1 MRRLLSTFSGRIAQT
16 SPSSEY
22 LFIENSFLRVLT
34 ASAVNH
40 PTAMIR
46 AIKELIQ
53 YRHLLFMLT
62 WREIRIRYK
71 ETVMG
76 FLWAIFM
83 PMMVVAAGILVRKA
97 FSVISGKPMA
107 YQALVSVMVK
117 SLPWAFFAGSIRTA
131 SNSLLAN
138 SNLVTKIY
146 FPREVFPFSSVL
158 AQLFDFAVATSL
170 LVILIAFSGLS
181 LVGVQLLWLPLLLLL
196 LIMLTAGWGLF
207 LSCATL
213 FFRDVKYIVEI
224 VMTFGILFTPV
235 FYEAAMFREWSHVI
249 LLNPVGSILEA
260 INDVVVLNHAPDPY
274 WLCYAA
280 SWALGSLCIAWIIF
294 DKAEPAFAES
304 I

>member
-1 MRRLLSTFSGRIAQT
+1 ML
-16 SPSSEY
+16 E
-22 LFIENSFLRVLT
+22 
-34 ASAVNH
+34 
-40 PTAMIR
+40 

-53 YRHLLFMLT
+53 YRHLLFTLT

-76 FLWAIFM
+76 FLWAILM

-97 FSVISGKPMA
+97 FSVISGKPME
-107 YQALVSVMVK
+107 YQAVVSVMVK
-117 SLPWAFFAGSIRTA
+117 SLPWAFFAGSIRSAT
-131 SNSLLAN
+131 NSLLAN

-146 FPREVFPFSSVL
+146 FPREVFPFASVL

-170 LVILIAFSGLS
+170 LVVLIAFGGLS
-181 LVGVQLLWLPLLLLL
+181 IGIQILWLPVLLLL
-196 LIMLTAGWGLF
+196 LILLTAGWGLF

-224 VMTFGILFTPV
+224 VMTFAILFTPV
-235 FYEAAMFREWSHVI
+235 FYDAAMFGEWSRVI
-249 LLNPVGSILEA
+249 LLNPVGSLLEA
-260 INDVVVLNHAPDPY
+260 INDVVVLNHAPNPY
-274 WLCYAA
+274 WLFYAA
-280 SWALGSLCIAWIIF
+280 SWALGSFSLAWLIF

>member
-1 MRRLLSTFSGRIAQT
+1 MIQ
-16 SPSSEY
+16 
-22 LFIENSFLRVLT
+22 
-34 ASAVNH
+34 AV
-40 PTAMIR
+40 R
-46 AIKELIQ
+46 ELIQ
-53 YRHLLFMLT
+53 YRHLLFTLT

-97 FSVISGKPMA
+97 FSVVSGKPLE
-107 YQALVSVMVK
+107 YTELVSVMVK
-117 SLPWAFFAGSIRTA
+117 SLPWAFFAGSIRSA

-158 AQLFDFAVATSL
+158 AQLFDLAVATSL
-170 LVILIAFSGLS
+170 LVVLIALSGLS
-181 LVGVQLLWLPLLLLL
+181 IGVQVLWLPLWLVL
-196 LIMLTAGWGLF
+196 LILLTAGWSLL

-224 VMTFGILFTPV
+224 FMTFGILFTPV
-235 FYEAAMFREWSHVI
+235 FYDASMFGEWSYVL
-249 LLNPVGSILEA
+249 LLNPVGSILEGV
-260 INDVVVLNHAPDPY
+260 NDAVVLNRVPDAY
-274 WLCYAA
+274 WLLYAA
-280 SWALGSLCIAWIIF
+280 SWALGSFLLAWIIF

>member
-1 MRRLLSTFSGRIAQT
+1 
-16 SPSSEY
+16 
-22 LFIENSFLRVLT
+22 
-34 ASAVNH
+34 
-40 PTAMIR
+40 MIQAAR
-46 AIKELIQ
+46 ELIQ
-53 YRHLLFMLT
+53 YRHLLFTLT

-76 FLWAIFM
+76 FLWALFM
-83 PMMVVAAGILVRKA
+83 PMLVVAAGLLVRKA
-97 FSVISGKPMA
+97 FSVVSGKPLE
-107 YQALVSVMVK
+107 YTELLSVMVK

-131 SNSLLAN
+131 SNSLLVN

-158 AQLFDFAVATSL
+158 AQLFDLAVAASL
-170 LVILIAFSGLS
+170 LIILVAFSGLS
-181 LVGVQLLWLPLLLLL
+181 VGIQVLWLPLLLLL
-196 LIMLTAGWGLF
+196 LILLTAGWSLF

-235 FYEAAMFREWSHVI
+235 FYDAAMFGEWSRVI

-260 INDVVVLNHAPDPY
+260 INDVVVLNRAPDPY
-274 WLCYAA
+274 WLFYAA
-280 SWALGSLCIAWIIF
+280 SWALGSFFLAWIIF

>member
-1 MRRLLSTFSGRIAQT
+1 
-16 SPSSEY
+16 
-22 LFIENSFLRVLT
+22 
-34 ASAVNH
+34 
-40 PTAMIR
+40 MIQ
-46 AIKELIQ
+46 AAKELIQ
-53 YRHLLFMLT
+53 YRQLLFTLT

-76 FLWAIFM
+76 FLWAILM
-83 PMMVVAAGILVRKA
+83 PMMVVAAGALVRKVFA
-97 FSVISGKPMA
+97 FASGKPME
-107 YQALVSVMVK
+107 YEALVSVMVK

-131 SNSLLAN
+131 ASSLLAN

-158 AQLFDFAVATSL
+158 AQLFDFAVAASL
-170 LVILIAFSGLS
+170 VVIVIALSGLS
-181 LVGVQLLWLPLLLLL
+181 VGIQIFWLPMLLLL
-196 LIMLTAGWGLF
+196 LILLTAGWGLF
-207 LSCATL
+207 LSCAAL

-235 FYEAAMFREWSHVI
+235 FYEASMFGEWSYLL

-260 INDVVVLNHAPDPY
+260 INDVVVLNRTPDPF
-274 WLCYAA
+274 WLLYSSA
-280 SWALGSLCIAWIIF
+280 WAVGSFFLAWFIF

>member
-1 MRRLLSTFSGRIAQT
+1 
-16 SPSSEY
+16 
-22 LFIENSFLRVLT
+22 
-34 ASAVNH
+34 
-40 PTAMIR
+40 MIQ
-46 AIKELIQ
+46 AAKELIQ
-53 YRHLLFMLT
+53 YRQLLFTLT

-76 FLWAIFM
+76 FLWAILM
-83 PMMVVAAGILVRKA
+83 PMMVVAAGALVRKA
-97 FSVISGKPMA
+97 FAFASGKPME
-107 YQALVSVMVK
+107 YEALISVMVK

-131 SNSLLAN
+131 ASSLLVN

-158 AQLFDFAVATSL
+158 AQLFDFAVAASL
-170 LVILIAFSGLS
+170 VVIVIALSGLS
-181 LVGVQLLWLPLLLLL
+181 VGIQIFWLPMLLLL
-196 LIMLTAGWGLF
+196 LILLTAGWGLF
-207 LSCATL
+207 LSCAAL

-235 FYEAAMFREWSHVI
+235 FYEASMFGEWSYLL

-260 INDVVVLNHAPDPY
+260 INDVVVLNRTPDPF
-274 WLCYAA
+274 WLFY
-280 SWALGSLCIAWIIF
+280 SSVWAVGSFFLAWFIF

>member
-1 MRRLLSTFSGRIAQT
+1 
-16 SPSSEY
+16 
-22 LFIENSFLRVLT
+22 
-34 ASAVNH
+34 
-40 PTAMIR
+40 
-46 AIKELIQ
+46 
-53 YRHLLFMLT
+53 
-62 WREIRIRYK
+62 
-71 ETVMG
+71 MG

-83 PMMVVAAGILVRKA
+83 PIMVVAAGILVRKA
-97 FSVISGKPMA
+97 FSVVSGKPME
-107 YQALVSVMVK
+107 YQSVVSVMVK

-131 SNSLLAN
+131 ANSLLTN

-181 LVGVQLLWLPLLLLL
+181 IGIQILWLPLLVVL
-196 LIMLTAGWGLF
+196 LILLTAGWGLF

-213 FFRDVKYIVEI
+213 FFRDVKYIVET

-235 FYEAAMFREWSHVI
+235 FYDAAMFGEWRHVI
-249 LLNPVGSILEA
+249 LLNPVGSLLEA

-274 WLCYAA
+274 WLSYAA
-280 SWALGSLCIAWIIF
+280 FWALGSFFLAWFIF